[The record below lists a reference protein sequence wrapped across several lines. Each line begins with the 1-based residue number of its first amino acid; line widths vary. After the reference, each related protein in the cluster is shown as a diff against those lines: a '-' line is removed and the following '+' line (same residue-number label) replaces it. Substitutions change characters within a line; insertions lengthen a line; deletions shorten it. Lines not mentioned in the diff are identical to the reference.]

1 MMKQVRISNEI
12 AEAVISELGAEIKSL
27 KKNGREII
35 WEGDPSVWEGQAPF
49 LFPICGGLRDNR
61 YILNNR
67 EYHLEKHGF
76 ASKMQFDIE
85 SQCENAVTF
94 LLKDTPETLECF
106 PNTFECRVTYRII
119 ETGLAITYD
128 VKNTDIKTMY
138 FSMGASTYQNFRKD
152 IATGAPI
159 GGWIAQGD
167 SHDGACWSRGQAWAM
182 YGLPLSYN
190 YTGDATLLETCK
202 AVSNYFLNRLQSDLV
217 PNWDFYYKTD
227 EDQRDTSASAVAA
240 CGLLELARNLPVTDP
255 DREVYEA
262 AAKTLIYALIKNYL
276 YCDGESPNAIL
287 KSGVYAMRTNL
298 CVDEP
303 VIWGDYFFMEALQR
317 LTHYYRSFW

>member
-94 LLKDTPETLECF
+94 LLKDMPETLECF

-138 FSMGASTYQNFRKD
+138 FSMGAHEGYVCPEGIEEYSIVFEHNERLETALLD
-152 IATGAPI
+152 
-159 GGWIAQGD
+159 GGYLG
-167 SHDGACWSRGQAWAM
+167 HDTCVLAENARE
-182 YGLPLSYN
+182 LPLKYEYFFNDNSLVFTQLRSRKVSLIHKSGEKCISVHFN
-190 YTGDATLLETCK
+190 GFECLLLWTVPEAGYICIEPWCGIPDY
-202 AVSNYFLNRLQSDLV
+202 ADSDY
-217 PNWDFYYKTD
+217 DITRKKGIMT
-227 EDQRDTSASAVAA
+227 
-240 CGLLELARNLPVTDP
+240 
-255 DREVYEA
+255 
-262 AAKTLIYALIKNYL
+262 
-276 YCDGESPNAIL
+276 L
-287 KSGVYAMRTNL
+287 KSGER
-298 CVDEP
+298 CVRQHT
-303 VIWGDYFFMEALQR
+303 IIF
-317 LTHYYRSFW
+317 

>member
-1 MMKQVRISNEI
+1 MFTLSCVAAYKITGDEFSRETALLAARKLASRFRDKAGIIQVRGRLDDMENE
-12 AEAVISELGAEIKSL
+12 ALGEF
-27 KKNGREII
+27 II
-35 WEGDPSVWEGQAPF
+35 DCCMNLP
-49 LFPICGGLRDNR
+49 
-61 YILNNR
+61 
-67 EYHLEKHGF
+67 
-76 ASKMQFDIE
+76 
-85 SQCENAVTF
+85 
-94 LLKDTPETLECF
+94 LLYWAA
-106 PNTFECRVTYRII
+106 R
-119 ETGLAITYD
+119 ETGDRSFSDKAYSHI
-128 VKNTDIKTMY
+128 KNVQKYMVRPD
-138 FSMGASTYQNFRKD
+138 ASTYQNFRKD

-240 CGLLELARNLPVTDP
+240 CGLLELARNLPVTDS